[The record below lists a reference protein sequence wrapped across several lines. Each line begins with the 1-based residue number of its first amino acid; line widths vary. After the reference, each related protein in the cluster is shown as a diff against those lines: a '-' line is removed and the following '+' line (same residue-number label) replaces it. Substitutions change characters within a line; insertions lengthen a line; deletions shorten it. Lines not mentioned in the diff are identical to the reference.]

1 MQVLGGYMELNV
13 WDAGWGIGTGDVCA
27 VFVLMCIQRC
37 MKYGVERGCGDL
49 TSLSSMYVD
58 SISRAWC

>member
-13 WDAGWGIGTGDVCA
+13 WDAGWGIGTGDVCTF
-27 VFVLMCIQRC
+27 FVLMCIQRC